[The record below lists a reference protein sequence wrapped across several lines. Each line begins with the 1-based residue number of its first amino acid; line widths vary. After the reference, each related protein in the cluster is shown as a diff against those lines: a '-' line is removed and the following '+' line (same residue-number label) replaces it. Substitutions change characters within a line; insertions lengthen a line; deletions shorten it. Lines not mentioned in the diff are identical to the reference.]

1 MIGKFEG
8 ISYANPKEAQRF
20 TYVGYRWVVFDVDNL
35 AESSSKNPHEKLFG
49 VAIASEG
56 RAGGVILLDRSQS
69 AESRA
74 RTLVHE
80 LLHVVDFVSLG
91 GRLDE
96 EGVVVLENF
105 IHQFGPEIL
114 RSLVSEEARDKVWS
128 EKVLKTKAPKQRKR

>member
-8 ISYANPKEAQRF
+8 ISYASPKMAERF
-20 TYVGYRWVVFDVDNL
+20 LYRGYLWVVFDVDNL
-35 AESSSKNPHEKLFG
+35 AEAANKNPHEKLFG

-56 RAGGVILLDRSQS
+56 RGGGVILLDRSQS
-69 AESRA
+69 AESRS
-74 RTLVHE
+74 RTLIHE

-96 EGVVVLENF
+96 EGVVVLEDF

-114 RSLVSEEARDKVWS
+114 KSFVSEEARDKVWS
-128 EKVLKTKAPKQRKR
+128 EKVLKTKPKKK